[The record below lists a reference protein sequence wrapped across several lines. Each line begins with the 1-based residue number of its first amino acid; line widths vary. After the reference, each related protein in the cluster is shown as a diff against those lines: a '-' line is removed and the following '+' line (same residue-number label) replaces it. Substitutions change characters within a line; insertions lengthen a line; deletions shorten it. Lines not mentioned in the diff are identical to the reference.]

1 MYADTILKY
10 FLKDDTPLV
19 SGPSDSS
26 RLPPQDPT
34 TPFPVP
40 RLMVSLTDKLLSIR
54 QCVPTQPWA
63 IPFLVH
69 HALGPPPI

>member
-26 RLPPQDPT
+26 IVF
-34 TPFPVP
+34 PFMMRGAP
-40 RLMVSLTDKLLSIR
+40 
-54 QCVPTQPWA
+54 C
-63 IPFLVH
+63 
-69 HALGPPPI
+69 